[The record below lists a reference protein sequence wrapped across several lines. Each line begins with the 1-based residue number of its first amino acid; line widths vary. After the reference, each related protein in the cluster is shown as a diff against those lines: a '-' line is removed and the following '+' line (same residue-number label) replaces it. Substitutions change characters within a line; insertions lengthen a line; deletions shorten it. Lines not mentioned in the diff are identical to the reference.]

1 MSILLTPARIGGVEI
16 KNRIIMPPMT
26 TRLSDDEGHVT
37 DDSIAYYMARVRG
50 GVGMITVEMASP
62 ERAGRHR
69 RRELG
74 IYDDRFLPGLRRLV
88 EAIHGGDAK
97 ASIQLGHGGG
107 HTRRDIC
114 GETPV
119 APSAI
124 PHAVYEVTNETIV
137 PEAMTRE
144 RIAQTVSAFA
154 HAASRARAAG
164 FDCVEIHAAHGYL
177 ISQFVTPFENRR
189 TDEYG
194 GSLANRARFGLDVLR
209 TVKAAVGTMPVI
221 YRLSVDDYFPDGI
234 GPADGT
240 QIAVWAAEA
249 GADALHIAAGH
260 YRSLP
265 SGERMIPPMAYPDAT
280 FLDYAATV
288 KQRVGVPVIAVG
300 RLGDPERATEAI
312 ASGKA
317 DFVALG
323 RTLIADPDWVA
334 KLMRGEPARRCL
346 ACNTCV
352 NEMRGGS
359 QLRCVVNGAAGQ
371 ERRFESARPP
381 ANERI
386 AVIGAGPAGLTYA
399 SLVAERNAVT
409 VFECAGR
416 AGGAFRY
423 AGKAP
428 LFQDVVANQESFDR
442 YVRQLEAAC
451 AGKGVIFRYGVD
463 VARAPEL
470 LAAFDRIV
478 IATGAAYRFGL
489 GPLAT
494 FLLDRGAGR
503 WPLFS
508 HVLSAPSVRDWFYHR
523 ARRPTGAALQ
533 GLARAGQQVAVIGDA
548 LAAGKSRPAIASAFE
563 AALQHDPEK
572 WEPAVGKDH
581 AQTRTRP

>member
-16 KNRIIMPPMT
+16 KNRIVMPPMT
-26 TRLSDDEGHVT
+26 TRLADDEGHVT
-37 DDSIAYYMARVRG
+37 DDTVAYYMARVRG
-50 GVGMITVEMASP
+50 GVGLITVEMASP

-74 IYDDRFLPGLRRLV
+74 IYDDRFLGGLTRLV
-88 EAIHGGDAK
+88 DAIHDGGAK

-114 GETPV
+114 GEMPV

-124 PHAVYEVTNETIV
+124 PHSVYEITNETIV
-137 PEAMTRE
+137 PEAMSRE
-144 RIAQTVSAFA
+144 RIAEAIAAFA
-154 HAASRARAAG
+154 RAGARAKAAG

-194 GSLANRARFGLDVLR
+194 GALENRARFGLEVLR
-209 TVKAAVGTMPVI
+209 AVKAAVGTMPVI
-221 YRLSVDDYFPDGI
+221 YRLSVDDYFPEGL
-234 GPADGT
+234 GPEDGT
-240 QIAVWAAEA
+240 QIATWAAEGEA
-249 GADALHIAAGH
+249 NALHIAAGH

-280 FLDYAATV
+280 FLEYAADV
-288 KQRVGVPVIAVG
+288 KKRVGVPVIAVG

-323 RTLIADPDWVA
+323 RTLIADPEWVA
-334 KLMRGEPARRCL
+334 KLARGEPARRCL

-359 QLRCVVNGAAGQ
+359 QLRCVVNGAAGR
-371 ERRFESARPP
+371 ERSFESAHPP

-399 SLVAERNAVT
+399 SLVASGNAVA
-409 VFECAGR
+409 VFERAKR
-416 AGGAFRY
+416 AGGSFRY

-451 AGKGVIFRYGVD
+451 AAKGVTFRYGID
-463 VARAPEL
+463 VARSPEL
-470 LAAFDRIV
+470 LAPFDRIV

-489 GPLAT
+489 GPVAT
-494 FLLDRGAGR
+494 TLLDQGAGR
-503 WPLFS
+503 WPLVS
-508 HVLSAPSVRDWFYHR
+508 DILSAPSVRDWFYHR
-523 ARRPTGAALQ
+523 GRKPTGAVLQ
-533 GLARAGQQVAVIGDA
+533 RLARSGQQIVVIGDA

-563 AALQHDPEK
+563 AALNP
-572 WEPAVGKDH
+572 
-581 AQTRTRP
+581 RSR